1 MFKLVIQDDEG
12 KTTVVPLIRDEITI
26 GRKEGNTNRL
36 TERNVSRRHARI
48 ARSNGE
54 VTIEDL
60 GSYNGIRVN
69 NARIAE
75 RIALRLSDQV
85 QIGDYK
91 LYLKSEAVE
100 AIDDGKTMPHERI
113 DGTVTA
119 VTTGIG
125 NEPTQ
130 ELQAVEDP
138 TAQFPVA
145 LPTQPPGGNLAAIA
159 DTDPA
164 GRPVASAAT
173 VAAMNDTAA
182 HARLVVLSSNFAGE
196 EFELTRPQM
205 FIGRTSDN
213 DIVLDHR
220 SISRNHAKVVRSEN
234 GRYTVTD
241 SQSANGLRVNGHD
254 YSKHELKRG
263 DVVDLGHV
271 RLRFVEAGEDFVLG
285 RDAQITDVPEGGS
298 KKGMWIAV
306 AAAAVVLGGIG
317 IVMAMKG
324 GNSPATNEAPVI
336 ASDGRVDAAVQAAV
350 GSDGSDGANG
360 SNDIIEEIVEE
371 VDPPTGSDG
380 SGSAI
385 MNGSN
390 GANTADQMAAFTKAF
405 VTCEELSKAAK
416 WTAAADCAQ
425 ALAKDGGPQSATA
438 TEFANQMRG
447 EVKNQLAFDNLKLA
461 VSKKDYAGALA
472 KVDAIAENSTYK
484 AKAAELN
491 NKLRD
496 QYIAETLVDAKT
508 LSRLHKCTELSKL
521 ENKSRAV
528 YAEAGDAVKNVGC
541 EEQIA
546 VTPTNKDPIKNPIKN
561 PIKDPIKN
569 PDKDPGKDPV
579 KASCDVMALEVDA
592 QTKANDGQNG
602 AALRAYEAVMR
613 CSGKTNYA
621 VIAGISAC
629 KSNNADR
636 ARYWFK
642 VSGGK
647 VGIQQ
652 SCFQQNPKID
662 VTTP

>member
-26 GRKEGNTNRL
+26 GRKEGNTIRL

-100 AIDDGKTMPHERI
+100 AIDDGKTVPHERV
-113 DGTVTA
+113 DGLATA
-119 VTTGIG
+119 VMTAVGS
-125 NEPTQ
+125 EPTQ
-130 ELQAVEDP
+130 ELKAVDAPPAHYTP
-138 TAQFPVA
+138 TLAA
-145 LPTQPPGGNLAAIA
+145 QPPTGNLAAIA

-164 GRPVASAAT
+164 GRPVASAAA
-173 VAAMNDTAA
+173 VAAMNAPAA

-196 EFELTRPQM
+196 EFELSRPQM

-271 RLRFVEAGEDFVLG
+271 RLRFVEAGEEFVLG
-285 RDAQITDVPEGGS
+285 RDAQITDVPEGGN
-298 KKGMWIAV
+298 KKGLWLAV
-306 AAAAVVLGGIG
+306 AAAAVVLGGVG

-324 GNSPATNEAPVI
+324 GNKTAAKQTPVI
-336 ASDGRVDAAVQAAV
+336 AQDGRVDAAVQAAL
-350 GSDGSDGANG
+350 GSDGSNG
-360 SNDIIEEIVEE
+360 SG
-371 VDPPTGSDG
+371 GSGIDVNAGSNG
-380 SGSAI
+380 SGSGM

-405 VTCEELSKAAK
+405 VSCEDLSKAAK
-416 WTAAADCAQ
+416 WTAAADCAES
-425 ALAKDGGPQSATA
+425 LAKDGGPQSATA
-438 TEFANQMRG
+438 NEFATQMRG
-447 EVKNQLAFDNLKLA
+447 EVKNQLAFDDFKLA
-461 VSKKDYAGALA
+461 VSKKDYAGVST
-472 KVDAIAENSTYK
+472 KVDAIDDSSSYK
-484 AKAAELN
+484 AKAAELS

-496 QYIAETLVDAKT
+496 QYIAETLFDAKA
-508 LSRLHKCTELSKL
+508 LSRQHKCNELSKL

-528 YAEAGDAVKNVGC
+528 YAEAGDAVKNVPC

-546 VTPTNKDPIKNPIKN
+546 ITPPVKDPNKDPIKT

-569 PDKDPGKDPV
+569 PVKDPV
-579 KASCDVMALEVDA
+579 KDPVKPNCDVVALELDA

-602 AALRAYEAVMR
+602 AALRAYEAAMR

-629 KSNNADR
+629 KSSNPDR

-647 VGIQQ
+647 GPIQQ
-652 SCFQQNPKID
+652 SCLQQTPKID
-662 VTTP
+662 VTSP

>member
-26 GRKEGNTNRL
+26 GRKEGNTIRL

-100 AIDDGKTMPHERI
+100 AIDDGKTVPHERV
-113 DGTVTA
+113 DGHATA
-119 VTTGIG
+119 VMTAVG

-130 ELQAVEDP
+130 ELKAVEAP
-138 TAQFPVA
+138 TAQFAAA
-145 LPTQPPGGNLAAIA
+145 LPTQPPGGHNLGNSHIA
-159 DTDPA
+159 TAGTDPA
-164 GRPVASAAT
+164 GRPVASAAA
-173 VAAMNDTAA
+173 VAAMNAPAA

-205 FIGRTSDN
+205 FIGRTGDN

-271 RLRFVEAGEDFVLG
+271 RLRFVEAGEEFVLG
-285 RDAQITDVPEGGS
+285 RDAQITDVPEGGT
-298 KKGMWIAV
+298 KKGIWIAV
-306 AAAAVVLGGIG
+306 AAATIVLGGVS

-324 GNSPATNEAPVI
+324 GNKTATKEVPVV
-336 ASDGRVDAAVQAAV
+336 AQGSRVDAAVPTAL
-350 GSDGSDGANG
+350 GSDGPS
-360 SNDIIEEIVEE
+360 
-371 VDPPTGSDG
+371 G
-380 SGSAI
+380 SGVPGVEVNAGS
-385 MNGSN
+385 NGSN
-390 GANTADQMAAFTKAF
+390 GSNGSAFMNGSDAANTADQMAAFTKAF

-425 ALAKDGGPQSATA
+425 TLAKEDGPQSATA
-438 TEFANQMRG
+438 SEFATQMRG
-447 EVKNQLAFDNLKLA
+447 EVKNQLAFDDLKLA
-461 VSKKDYAGALA
+461 VSKKDYAGATA
-472 KVDAIAENSTYK
+472 KVDAIDESSTYK
-484 AKAAELN
+484 VKAAELN

-496 QYIAETLVDAKT
+496 QYIAGSLFDAKA
-508 LSRLHKCTELSKL
+508 LSRQHKCNELSKL
-521 ENKSRAV
+521 ENKARAV
-528 YAEAGDAVKNVGC
+528 YTEAGDAVKNVAC

-546 VTPTNKDPIKNPIKN
+546 ITPPTKDPIKTPV
-561 PIKDPIKN
+561 KDPIKT
-569 PDKDPGKDPV
+569 PVKDPV
-579 KASCDVMALEVDA
+579 KPTCDVVALELDA

-629 KSNNADR
+629 KSNNDER

-652 SCFQQNPKID
+652 SCFQQNPRIE
-662 VTTP
+662 VTSP

>member
-26 GRKEGNTNRL
+26 GRKEGNTIRL

-100 AIDDGKTMPHERI
+100 AIDDGKTVPHERV
-113 DGTVTA
+113 DGLATA
-119 VTTGIG
+119 VMAAVGS
-125 NEPTQ
+125 EPTQ
-130 ELQAVEDP
+130 ELKAVEAP
-138 TAQFPVA
+138 TAKFTAA
-145 LPTQPPGGNLAAIA
+145 LPAQPPGGNFAAVA

-164 GRPVASAAT
+164 GRPVASAAA
-173 VAAMNDTAA
+173 VAAMNAPAA

-213 DIVLDHR
+213 DIVLNHR
-220 SISRNHAKVVRSEN
+220 SISRNHAKVVRSDN

-271 RLRFVEAGEDFVLG
+271 RLRFVEAGEEFVLG

-317 IVMAMKG
+317 IVMAMKSS
-324 GNSPATNEAPVI
+324 NKPAVKDVPVI
-336 ASDGRVDAAVQAAV
+336 AQDSRIDAPVPMAV
-350 GSDGSDGANG
+350 GSNG
-360 SNDIIEEIVEE
+360 SNS
-371 VDPPTGSDG
+371 PDG
-380 SGSAI
+380 SGSSI
-385 MNGSN
+385 TNGSN
-390 GANTADQMAAFTKAF
+390 GANTANTANTADQMAAFTKAF

-425 ALAKDGGPQSATA
+425 TLAKDGGPQSATA
-438 TEFANQMRG
+438 NDFATQMRS
-447 EVKNQLAFDNLKLA
+447 EVKNQLAFDDLKLA
-461 VSKKDYAGALA
+461 LSKKDYTGASA
-472 KVDAIAENSTYK
+472 KVDAIDESSSYK
-484 AKAAELN
+484 AKATELN

-496 QYIAETLVDAKT
+496 QYIAETVGDAKL
-508 LSRLHKCTELSKL
+508 LSRQHKCNELSKL
-521 ENKSRAV
+521 ENKARAV
-528 YAEAGDAVKNVGC
+528 YAEAGDAVKNVAC

-546 VTPTNKDPIKNPIKN
+546 ITPPIKDPIKDPIKT

-569 PDKDPGKDPV
+569 PVKDPV
-579 KASCDVMALEVDA
+579 KDPVKTNCDVVALELDA

-602 AALRAYEAVMR
+602 AALRAYEAAMR

-629 KSNNADR
+629 KSSNADR

-647 VGIQQ
+647 GPIQQ
-652 SCFQQNPKID
+652 SCLQQNPKID
-662 VTTP
+662 VTSP